1 MNITEVRV
9 RKLSGEG
16 KTRGVASIVIDNAF
30 VVKDIRIVEGP
41 KGLFISMP
49 SRRSPDGEFRDV
61 AYPITS
67 EAREEI
73 YAAIM
78 RRFSEGNETQAIR

>member
-9 RKLSGEG
+9 RKLNGEG
-16 KTRGVASIVIDNAF
+16 RTKGVASIVLDGAF

-41 KGLFISMP
+41 KGLFVSMP
-49 SRRSPDGEFRDV
+49 SKKSPDGEFRDV

-67 EAREEI
+67 KAREEI
-73 YAAIM
+73 NAAIM
-78 RRFSEGNETQAIR
+78 RRFSEANGTSKT